1 MEKAAVGFTEGGR
14 TRGRQFGT
22 PAAVSLFPKSSS
34 SSSSSAAGGRTVH
47 AWTTAPRPQPK
58 NNILIDI
65 PRAPSFGGEKN
76 ID

>member
-1 MEKAAVGFTEGGR
+1 MEKAAVGYTEGGR

-22 PAAVSLFPKSSS
+22 PAAVSLIPKSSS
-34 SSSSSAAGGRTVH
+34 SSLAAGGRTVH

>member
-1 MEKAAVGFTEGGR
+1 MEKAAVGYTEGGR
-14 TRGRQFGT
+14 ARGRQFGT
-22 PAAVSLFPKSSS
+22 PATVSLIPKSS

-65 PRAPSFGGEKN
+65 PRAPSFGGEKK

>member
-1 MEKAAVGFTEGGR
+1 MEKAAVGYTEGGR

-34 SSSSSAAGGRTVH
+34 SSSSAAGGRTVH

-58 NNILIDI
+58 KQHPD
-65 PRAPSFGGEKN
+65 RYSARVGGEKKY
-76 ID
+76 